1 MIQLR
6 QNVSTIPGKSL
17 INMPTLV
24 VTREDIMV
32 KELELKQGELI
43 IGRDDDCDLILNDN
57 SISNHHAKI
66 ITLFNATYIEDMS
79 STNGTFVN
87 GKQVKERILHDGDIV
102 TVGKRY
108 RILFE
113 KTSNQVSEKG
123 DKTTVMN
130 CTEMNN
136 ALTEFA
142 RKKKQPKNDK
152 EPASSTPV
160 STIHTQSETEAVPDA
175 GISSKASLRIMAGKL
190 SGREMP
196 LNRRSTRLS
205 RSGLTH
211 ANVKRNEHGYYLQR
225 DAGAPENSKI
235 LLNDVS
241 ISAEAILLTPGDVI
255 NLNGILLEFQ
265 TG

>member
-1 MIQLR
+1 MMQLR
-6 QNVSTIPGKSL
+6 KNVSTIPGKSL

-43 IGRDDDCDLILNDN
+43 IGRDDDCGLTLNDH

-66 ITLFNATYIEDMS
+66 ITLFNATYIEDMG

-87 GKQVKERILHDGDIV
+87 GKQVKEHILRDGDVV

-108 RILFE
+108 RLGFE
-113 KTSNQVSEKG
+113 KTSSVAGEKG

-130 CTEMNN
+130 RGEMSN
-136 ALTEFA
+136 ALAEFA
-142 RKKKQPKNDK
+142 RKEKQQKNDK
-152 EPASSTPV
+152 APASSMPV
-160 STIHTQSETEAVPDA
+160 SATHSQPEAEAIPAASVS
-175 GISSKASLRIMAGKL
+175 GKASLRIMAGKL

-205 RSGLTH
+205 RAGVTH

-225 DAGAPENSKI
+225 DASAPENSKI
-235 LLNDVS
+235 MLNDVS

-255 NLNGILLEFQ
+255 NLNGVLLAFQ
-265 TG
+265 TE

>member
-1 MIQLR
+1 MMQVR
-6 QNVSTIPGKSL
+6 HNVSTIPGKSL

-43 IGRDDDCDLILNDN
+43 IGRDDDCGLTLNDH

-66 ITLFNATYIEDMS
+66 ITLFNATYIEDMG

-87 GKQVKERILHDGDIV
+87 GKQVKEHILHDGDVV

-108 RILFE
+108 RMLFE
-113 KTSNQVSEKG
+113 KISGPVTEKG

-130 CTEMNN
+130 RSDMNK
-136 ALTEFA
+136 ALSEFV
-142 RKKKQPKNDK
+142 RKEKQPSAQ
-152 EPASSTPV
+152 EPV
-160 STIHTQSETEAVPDA
+160 SIASISNIHSQAAEADA
-175 GISSKASLRIMAGKL
+175 TPAEDMGPKACLRIMAGKL

-205 RSGLTH
+205 RSGMTH

-225 DAGAPENSKI
+225 DAGAPESSKI

-255 NLNGILLEFQ
+255 NLDGVLLEFE